1 MTALKE
7 YDRLEA
13 TGLWRPAPGE
23 QRREVIVSLG
33 DATVTLSEISGT
45 VLTHWSVAAMV
56 RANGTARPAIYHL
69 DGDPGETLEIAAD
82 ETAMIDGIDRVLRAI
97 ERRRPHPGKLR
108 LWLGGSAAV
117 ALMLGLTLWLPAA
130 LERYATTVVPPAKR
144 AEIGQAVLG
153 HMARVTG
160 QPCRGRDA
168 RAPLQRLAA
177 RVLGPNRENAIV
189 VLPSDARDSAHLPGG
204 VILLGRQVFEDHEE
218 PDIAAGYVLA
228 EALRA
233 RRDDPLGDVL
243 DHAGLIGTLR
253 LLTTGSLP
261 DETLASYAER
271 VLTAPQRPVPPD
283 ALLSAFEQA
292 GLRSTPY
299 AYAVDPTGETTLP
312 LIEADPHRGAVTP
325 VISDADWVRLQGIC
339 GA

>member
-33 DATVTLSEISGT
+33 DATLTLTEVSGA

-56 RANGTARPAIYHL
+56 RANGTARPALYHL
-69 DGDPGETLEIAAD
+69 DGDPGETLEIPED
-82 ETAMIDGIDRVLRAI
+82 ETTMIDGIDRVLRAI
-97 ERRRPHPGKLR
+97 ERRRPRPGKLR
-108 LWLGGSAAV
+108 LLIGCSVAGVLALAV
-117 ALMLGLTLWLPAA
+117 LVWLPSA

-144 AEIGQAVLG
+144 AEIGQAVLA
-153 HMARVTG
+153 HMVRVTG

-168 RAPLQRLAA
+168 RAPLRRLAS
-177 RVLGPNRENAIV
+177 RVLGPDRTGALV
-189 VLPSDARDSAHLPGG
+189 VLPTAARDSAHLPGG
-204 VILLGRQVFEDHEE
+204 VILLGRQVFEDYED
-218 PDIAAGYVLA
+218 PDIAAGYILA

-233 RRDDPLGDVL
+233 RLDDPLRGVL
-243 DHAGLIGTLR
+243 DHAGLIATLQ

-261 DETLASYAER
+261 EEALSSYAEQ
-271 VLTAPQRPVPPD
+271 VLTAPQRPAPND
-283 ALLSAFEQA
+283 ALLSAFETAQM
-292 GLRSTPY
+292 RSSPY
-299 AYAVDPTGETTLP
+299 AYAIDPTGETTLP
-312 LIEADPHRGAVTP
+312 LIEADPGAGDGAV
-325 VISDADWVRLQGIC
+325 VASDSDWVRLQGVC